1 MESMEEVK
9 ERNLF
14 ERFVLFCVNIPLKIV
29 GKKLEGEAADAF
41 MQFVKFALV
50 GVTNTV
56 VSYLINAGTLFI
68 LDKYGLFPNID
79 IYIGNTVAFFLSV
92 LWAFVLSNKFVF
104 KEDET
109 KEKRVW
115 WKTLIKTY
123 LAYAFTGLG
132 LSNLISHV
140 GVNVFHLNK
149 YIPPLINLVVAVPIN
164 FVLNKFWAYGQKKG
178 NDESDEDQPA

>member
-1 MESMEEVK
+1 MDNAGQIN
-9 ERNLF
+9 ERNWF
-14 ERFVLFCVNIPLKIV
+14 ERFVLWCMNLLLMPFH
-29 GKKLEGEAADAF
+29 KKLEGEAAEGF
-41 MQFVKFALV
+41 LQFVKFALV

-56 VSYLINAGTLFI
+56 ISYLINAVTLFI
-68 LDKYGLFPNID
+68 LDKFNLFPNTD
-79 IYIGNTVAFFLSV
+79 IYIGNTVAFILSV
-92 LWAFVLSNKFVF
+92 LWAFMLSNKFVF
-104 KEDET
+104 KEDES

-140 GVNVFHLNK
+140 GVNVFHLSK

-178 NDESDEDQPA
+178 AEYEPEDQPA

>member
-1 MESMEEVK
+1 MDNAGQIN
-9 ERNLF
+9 ERNWF
-14 ERFVLFCVNIPLKIV
+14 ERFVLWCMNLLLMPFH
-29 GKKLEGEAADAF
+29 KKLEGEAAEGF
-41 MQFVKFALV
+41 LQFVKFALV

-56 VSYLINAGTLFI
+56 ISYLINAATLFI
-68 LDKYGLFPNID
+68 LDKFNLFPNTD
-79 IYIGNTVAFFLSV
+79 IYIGNIVAFILSV
-92 LWAFVLSNKFVF
+92 LWAFMLSNKFVF
-104 KEDET
+104 KEDES

-140 GVNVFHLNK
+140 GVNVFHLSK

-178 NDESDEDQPA
+178 AEYEPEDQPA

>member
-1 MESMEEVK
+1 MDNAGQIN
-9 ERNLF
+9 ERNWF
-14 ERFVLFCVNIPLKIV
+14 ERFVLWCMNLLLMPFH
-29 GKKLEGEAADAF
+29 KKLEGEAAEGF
-41 MQFVKFALV
+41 LQFVKFALV

-56 VSYLINAGTLFI
+56 ISYLINAATLFI
-68 LDKYGLFPNID
+68 LDQVNLFPNTG
-79 IYIGNTVAFFLSV
+79 IYIGNTVAFILSV
-92 LWAFVLSNKFVF
+92 LWAFMLSNKFVF
-104 KEDET
+104 KEDES

-140 GVNVFHLNK
+140 GVNVFHLSK

-178 NDESDEDQPA
+178 AEYEPEDQPA

>member
-1 MESMEEVK
+1 MENTETIQ
-9 ERNLF
+9 ERNWF
-14 ERFVLFCVNIPLKIV
+14 ERFVLWCMNLILKLI
-29 GKKLEGEAADAF
+29 GKKLEGQAADAF
-41 MQFVKFALV
+41 LQFVKFALV

-56 VSYLINAGTLFI
+56 VSYLINAATLFV
-68 LDKYGLFPNID
+68 LGHFGLFPNTD

>member
-1 MESMEEVK
+1 M
-9 ERNLF
+9 
-14 ERFVLFCVNIPLKIV
+14 
-29 GKKLEGEAADAF
+29 
-41 MQFVKFALV
+41 
-50 GVTNTV
+50 
-56 VSYLINAGTLFI
+56 
-68 LDKYGLFPNID
+68 
-79 IYIGNTVAFFLSV
+79 
-92 LWAFVLSNKFVF
+92 LSNKFVF
-104 KEDET
+104 KEDES

-140 GVNVFHLNK
+140 GVNVFHLSK

-178 NDESDEDQPA
+178 KEDGAEDQPA

>member
-1 MESMEEVK
+1 MENTETIQQ
-9 ERNLF
+9 RNWF
-14 ERFVLFCVNIPLKIV
+14 ERFVLWCMNLLLKPF
-29 GKKLEGEAADAF
+29 GKKLEGEAAEGF
-41 MQFVKFALV
+41 LQFVKFALV

-56 VSYLINAGTLFI
+56 VSYLINALTLFV
-68 LDKYGLFPNID
+68 LGKFNLFPNTD

-92 LWAFVLSNKFVF
+92 LWAFILSNKFVF
-104 KEDET
+104 KEDES

-123 LAYAFTGLG
+123 IAYAFTGLG

-178 NDESDEDQPA
+178 NGDESENQPA

>member
-1 MESMEEVK
+1 MDNAGQIN
-9 ERNLF
+9 ERNWF
-14 ERFVLFCVNIPLKIV
+14 ERFVLWCMNLLLMPFHKN
-29 GKKLEGEAADAF
+29 LEGEAAEGF
-41 MQFVKFALV
+41 LQFVKFALV

-56 VSYLINAGTLFI
+56 ISYLINAATLFI
-68 LDKYGLFPNID
+68 LDKFNLFPNTD
-79 IYIGNTVAFFLSV
+79 IYIGNTVAFILSV
-92 LWAFVLSNKFVF
+92 LWAFMLSNKFVF
-104 KEDET
+104 KEDES

-140 GVNVFHLNK
+140 GVNVFHLSK

-178 NDESDEDQPA
+178 AEYESEDQPA